1 MYKYF
6 YPGFLNKIKSPEFF
20 RIIAITIKVLN
31 DIRFP
36 RNLSAV
42 SLGITTIVAIVENH
56 LA

>member
-6 YPGFLNKIKSPEFF
+6 YPGFLNKIKSAEFF

-31 DIRFP
+31 DTRFP

-42 SLGITTIVAIVENH
+42 FVCGDG
-56 LA
+56 